1 MSSTGAARW
10 SAAFVEVSF
19 SGVRTLDRRIP
30 SNADALEMG
39 RVVH

>member
-1 MSSTGAARW
+1 MSSTDAAHW
-10 SAAFVEVSF
+10 SAAFVEVS
-19 SGVRTLDRRIP
+19 VRTLDRPIP